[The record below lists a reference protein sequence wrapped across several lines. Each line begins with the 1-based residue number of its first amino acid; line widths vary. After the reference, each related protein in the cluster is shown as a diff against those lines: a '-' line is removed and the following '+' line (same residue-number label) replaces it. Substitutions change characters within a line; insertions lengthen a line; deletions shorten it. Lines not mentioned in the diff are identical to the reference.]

1 MLLYALIGL
10 CLALVGVTGL
20 MFTYVFYVDHLNR
33 QRKAHLRNLE
43 NRCARLLI
51 RLEAAEERLAEQ
63 EALLATVVSGAPED
77 AWAEVIDDG

>member
-33 QRKAHLRNLE
+33 QRKAHLRTLE
-43 NRCARLLI
+43 NRCAGLLT

-63 EALLATVVSGAPED
+63 EALRANIVSTTPD
-77 AWAEVIDDG
+77 DSWAEVIDDG